1 MKIPNE
7 LSERFDTQEGR
18 KRLVELYADSQTMFT
33 GIDADGET
41 VYLAITHNGM
51 TLRTQQENGWVRVNY
66 YDADGCA
73 TGESFDGKWK

>member
-41 VYLAITHNGM
+41 VHLSITHNGM

>member
-41 VYLAITHNGM
+41 VYLSITHNGM

>member
-41 VYLAITHNGM
+41 VHLSITYDGM
-51 TLRTQQENGWVRVNY
+51 TLKTQQENGWVRVNY

>member
-33 GIDADGET
+33 GIDADGKT
-41 VYLAITHNGM
+41 VYLSITHNGM